1 MFKLVIVISGIIGG
15 IFLEIINPS
24 LYLTAKDLIKKTNYE
39 VSIKMNGYSKCSL
52 SEINFEDVSQDD
64 NNVLIIGHA
73 YSLMEKDK
81 LLSNSKLLIFI
92 EKNKVLIDKIF
103 FTGDIYKNPS
113 KLKWAEL
120 KIFLDEMEIE
130 FEIAPG
136 NHDVG
141 FGDNTKRDIF
151 TDAFS
156 DQYPLFDKTIDNS
169 LSIILDSTEDP
180 WAINKE
186 GVDKIIES
194 NKNIN
199 EDLYLFSHHLL
210 HEISSKISNSLE
222 GFPENFSINKNHE
235 ILKELRKNFKSITS
249 ISGDI
254 GAFNYQP
261 GLECLKKNEIMYV
274 SSGLGEKKD
283 NDLIGIINNKLY
295 KTKI

>member
-1 MFKLVIVISGIIGG
+1 MFKLVIIISGIIVG
-15 IFLEIINPS
+15 IFLEVINPS
-24 LYLTAKDLIKKTNYE
+24 LYLTSKDLIKKTNYE

-73 YSLMEKDK
+73 YSLMEKDR
-81 LLSNSKLLIFI
+81 LLSSSKLLIFI
-92 EKNKVLIDKIF
+92 EKNKALIDKIF

-113 KLKWAEL
+113 RLKWAEL
-120 KIFLDEMEIE
+120 KIFLDQMEIE

-151 TDAFS
+151 KDAFT
-156 DQYPLFDKTIDNS
+156 DRYPLFDKTFADS
-169 LSIILDSTEDP
+169 SSIILDSTKDP
-180 WAINKE
+180 WTINKD
-186 GVDKIIES
+186 GVDQIIES
-194 NKNIN
+194 NKNTN

-222 GFPENFSINKNHE
+222 GFPENFSIDKNHE

-261 GLECLKKNEIMYV
+261 GLECLKKDEVMYV